1 MTPERMEEA
10 KRIAEALTI
19 PMAGKYI
26 STDDIKAG
34 GQMIKELLENKPVK
48 RPWINLNVK
57 SLMAGTL
64 ACLIIGFCL
73 GKIYTWD
80 SIIVDCKILGAF
92 RVSSTAF
99 QCKMLAP

>member
-1 MTPERMEEA
+1 MDVKEFEEA
-10 KRIAEALTI
+10 RRIAEALTI

-34 GQMIKELLENKPVK
+34 GVLITKLLESKAVK
-48 RPWINLNVK
+48 RPLINLNAK
-57 SLMAGTL
+57 SLMAGTFT
-64 ACLIIGFCL
+64 CLIIGFCL